1 MSEMLPNAIIV
12 ALHTNYTL
20 GHLVQCATHV
30 LFTLSVMDAK
40 PRLKQT
46 VLGNLEE
53 MKKNSEECVLCSE
66 ESMKCHCVPCGYSP

>member
-30 LFTLSVMDAK
+30 LFTLPVMDAE

-53 MKKNSEECVLCSE
+53 CVLRSV
-66 ESMKCHCVPCGYSP
+66 KCHCAPCGYSP

>member
-30 LFTLSVMDAK
+30 LFTLPVMDAK

-53 MKKNSEECVLCSE
+53 MKKTQKNV
-66 ESMKCHCVPCGYSP
+66 YYAQRNQ

>member
-20 GHLVQCATHV
+20 GHLVQCATPV
-30 LFTLSVMDAK
+30 PLTLPVMDAK

-46 VLGNLEE
+46 ALGNLEE
-53 MKKNSEECVLCSE
+53 KK
-66 ESMKCHCVPCGYSP
+66 KT